1 VGRHSGAPAVEVSS
15 PRSSLRIMAMRSK
28 HSMIETGVGQL
39 DAGRDHAMY
48 DGEPLPF
55 ALAKVSPKRGQG
67 RAV

>member
-1 VGRHSGAPAVEVSS
+1 
-15 PRSSLRIMAMRSK
+15 MAMRSK

-55 ALAKVSPKRGQG
+55 ALAKVSPKRG
-67 RAV
+67 RDELSE